1 MAACLDHRVS
11 HTVNILHLISQVV
24 HISIPRILEDWIQ
37 HQCET
42 KDRLVIWDPVK
53 EKSTLPKRVR
63 VKWHIATNF
72 QVR

>member
-1 MAACLDHRVS
+1 MSRQHPAPHEPGS
-11 HTVNILHLISQVV
+11 TYQHSKNIGG
-24 HISIPRILEDWIQ
+24 LEDWIQ
-37 HQCET
+37 RQCET
-42 KDRLVIWDPVK
+42 KDRLVIRDPVK